1 MLLDWKVK
9 LGHSG
14 PEFSNEGPRTGTME
28 TQTLTDMGNEANRQ
42 GFTMP
47 RHIIH
52 GETDIV
58 EEQAEI
64 GRVRAKLC
72 IARAKFHN
80 VFYA

>member
-9 LGHSG
+9 LSHSA
-14 PEFSNEGPRTGTME
+14 PELSNEGPRSGTME

-47 RHIIH
+47 RHIR
-52 GETDIV
+52 ETDIV

-64 GRVRAKLC
+64 GRVRAKPS
-72 IARAKFHN
+72 IARAKFDN
-80 VFYA
+80 VLYA

>member
-9 LGHSG
+9 LGHG
-14 PEFSNEGPRTGTME
+14 APKLSNEGPRSGTME

-47 RHIIH
+47 RHIIN
-52 GETDIV
+52 GETDII

-64 GRVRAKLC
+64 GRVRAKLS
-72 IARAKFHN
+72 IARAKFDN
-80 VFYA
+80 VFNA